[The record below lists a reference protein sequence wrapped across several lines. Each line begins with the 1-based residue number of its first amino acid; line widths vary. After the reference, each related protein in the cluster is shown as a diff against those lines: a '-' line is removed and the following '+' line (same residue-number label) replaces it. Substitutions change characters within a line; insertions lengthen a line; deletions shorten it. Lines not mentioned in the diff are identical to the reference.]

1 MNNKMKCPFCKSDL
15 IDGELKRYE
24 TITEHCFDPNKSE
37 YPLRPTFICSG
48 NCSLSKNSF
57 WADGGSFYSS
67 KYFDREEAKP
77 FNEHSFS
84 AIGSWEEYQDKKNK
98 FAELIR
104 KYLFFAK
111 YKYACSNKIARFIF
125 KFIPEPDL
133 Y

>member
-1 MNNKMKCPFCKSDL
+1 MECPFCKANL
-15 IDGELKRYE
+15 VEGELKRYE
-24 TITEHCFDPNKSE
+24 TMLEHGFNPNKPE

-48 NCSLSKNSF
+48 DCTLSRNSF

-67 KYFDREEAKP
+67 KDFDREEAKP
-77 FNEHSFS
+77 FNKHSFS

-98 FAELIR
+98 LAESVR

-111 YKYACSNKIARFIF
+111 YKYDYSNKIARFIF